1 MDDLETGQAWLKAR
15 VPLGRLGRPGGVA
28 KAVCFLASENASYI
42 TGTHLSV
49 DGGYL
54 CV

>member
-1 MDDLETGQAWLKAR
+1 MA
-15 VPLGRLGRPGGVA
+15 RLGRPEEVA
-28 KAVCFLASENASYI
+28 KAVCFLASDDASYI
-42 TGTHLSV
+42 TGTHLIV